1 MPNLRLAA
9 HAGGGLP
16 GAEVLARHGIPT
28 ITQIEANSVPTAEYS
43 VAMILL
49 ANKRAFTAQS
59 RYRETR
65 GYLDR
70 EVHFLDSGN
79 YESRVGIVG
88 AGHVGRAVLNLL
100 QPYDIEL
107 VVADP
112 ALDAREV
119 ERLGA
124 RKVELPE
131 LLATSDVVS
140 LHAPEMPSTRHL
152 IGPDQLATMRDG
164 ATLINSA
171 RGGLI
176 DQAALSTELLSGRI
190 GAVLDVA
197 EPDVLPAENLL
208 FDLPNVVLTPHIAGS
223 MGRELHRLAD
233 LNIADIRSHLRSP
246 ARVA

>member
-1 MPNLRLAA
+1 
-9 HAGGGLP
+9 
-16 GAEVLARHGIPT
+16 
-28 ITQIEANSVPTAEYS
+28 
-43 VAMILL
+43 
-49 ANKRAFTAQS
+49 
-59 RYRETR
+59 
-65 GYLDR
+65 
-70 EVHFLDSGN
+70 
-79 YESRVGIVG
+79 
-88 AGHVGRAVLNLL
+88 
-100 QPYDIEL
+100 
-107 VVADP
+107 
-112 ALDAREV
+112 
-119 ERLGA
+119 
-124 RKVELPE
+124 
-131 LLATSDVVS
+131 
-140 LHAPEMPSTRHL
+140 
-152 IGPDQLATMRDG
+152 MRDG